1 MLFNVPDVAE
11 SCTCSITCVLY
22 AHIEIVYKFTDYQGV
37 TDYPGQF
44 TTTCTLGP

>member
-1 MLFNVPDVAE
+1 MLFNVQDVAE

-22 AHIEIVYKFTDYQGV
+22 AHIETVYKFTDYQGV
-37 TDYPGQF
+37 PDYPGQF